1 MNKKLYLHIGYPR
14 TATTTFQRHLYSK
27 HPEINYFG
35 KFIDFHISGDLKNKF
50 YQNINYIFDEILNQT
65 ESEYLNQ
72 YNKLLNFIK
81 KLKLDDK
88 KINLFSEE
96 YIILK
101 AIYYKSA
108 RKNKL
113 KNFLIRVNNI
123 FMDANIDIFFI
134 VTIRKQ
140 SDFLISLYNAT
151 YTGASSNFFSPLDLI
166 DFFKNKKIKDERI
179 KIFIEGLLYFDVFK
193 DLIKDSKNVNFF
205 IYEEFKND
213 KEKYL
218 REFSDYLNIDFE
230 ICKKLL
236 HDKDENSS
244 AIINR
249 ENPFMGNIFQAIYFK
264 MKRNLSYKF
273 SLKFLIT
280 KIYGFLSFLFYF
292 MIKKFQNIFDKKTN
306 KELNNHHEINLYKKV
321 NINKKFFK
329 ENEMLIT
336 NFYHDDLNNLSKE
349 IEKNLKNYL

>member
-1 MNKKLYLHIGYPR
+1 MNNKLYLHIGYPR
-14 TATTTFQRHLYSK
+14 TATSTFQRYLYSK

-35 KFIDFHISGDLKNKF
+35 KFIDFNISGDLKNTF
-50 YQNINYIFDEILNQT
+50 YQNINYLFDEILNLT

-81 KLKLDDK
+81 KLKLEDK

-96 YIILK
+96 YIILN

-113 KNFLIRVNNI
+113 KNFLKRVNNI
-123 FMDANIDIFFI
+123 FKDANIDIFFI

-140 SDFLISLYNAT
+140 SDLLISLCNAAH
-151 YTGASSNFFSPLDLI
+151 TGASSNFFSPLYLI

-193 DLIKDSKNVNFF
+193 HLIKVSKNVKFF

-218 REFSDYLNIDFE
+218 EEFSNYLNINFE

-236 HDKDENSS
+236 QHKVENSS
-244 AIINR
+244 EIIYR
-249 ENPFMGNIFQAIYFK
+249 ENPFIVNFFQAVYFK
-264 MKRNLSYKF
+264 TRRQLRYKPSF
-273 SLKFLIT
+273 KFYIY
-280 KIYGFLSFLFYF
+280 KIYGFFYF
-292 MIKKFQNIFDKKTN
+292 LYFFMVQKFQNIFNNKADKKLKDN
-306 KELNNHHEINLYKKV
+306 NALNLRDKLFRDI
-321 NINKKFFK
+321 KFLK
-329 ENEMLIT
+329 ENAKIIT
-336 NFYHDDLNNLSKE
+336 TFYSNDINNLSKE
-349 IEKNLKNYL
+349 IKINLNNYK